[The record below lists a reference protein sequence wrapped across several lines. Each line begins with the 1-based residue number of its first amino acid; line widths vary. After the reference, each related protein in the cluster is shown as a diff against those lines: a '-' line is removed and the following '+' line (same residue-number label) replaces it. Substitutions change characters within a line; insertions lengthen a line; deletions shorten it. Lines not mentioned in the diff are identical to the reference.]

1 MVELLFFLSFLVEL
15 QSNCYQI
22 NLENELM
29 KNGMSFISLL
39 FKKPVS
45 WLSFIAPPLLHI
57 IGLDFSQI
65 ILTSVAVLFFSFFF
79 YSFFFPLTIQKPN
92 SMKDSKLRAKDLSLG
107 QQDTLRHIEISTSTY
122 DIVKNKDEE
131 DGTIPDEESLI
142 ELSLPS
148 GHYVGQHFST
158 MTGHQNLGRIQ
169 LLAESEDDNLIE
181 IDISIGSI
189 KCSRFQINA

>member
-1 MVELLFFLSFLVEL
+1 MVELLFLLSFLVEL
-15 QSNCYQI
+15 QSNCFQI

-29 KNGMSFISLL
+29 KNGVSFISLL

-57 IGLDFSQI
+57 VGLDFSQI
-65 ILTSVAVLFFSFFF
+65 ILTSAAVYFSSFFF
-79 YSFFFPLTIQKPN
+79 SSFLFPLTIQKPN
-92 SMKDSKLRAKDLSLG
+92 PMIDSKVQAEDLG
-107 QQDTLRHIEISTSTY
+107 QQDTLGNIEKSRSTD
-122 DIVKNKDEE
+122 DIVRNKDEE
-131 DGTIPDEESLI
+131 EGTIPDEESLI

-148 GHYVGQHFST
+148 GHYVGQQFST
-158 MTGHQNLGRIQ
+158 ITGHQDFGHIQ

-189 KCSRFQINA
+189 GFSRFQFKA